1 MVDYEQYYDRHV
13 ECDFCGQMT
22 RGRIW
27 AEEPTKVKCGACHHV
42 LTEKGT
48 KSEKSS
54 NHSGSTR
61 NRQNNNAAEN
71 R

>member
-1 MVDYEQYYDRHV
+1 MGGYEQHYDRHV
-13 ECDFCGQMT
+13 SCDFCGQLT

-27 AEEPTKVKCGACHHV
+27 EGEKEVKCGSCHHV

-48 KSEKSS
+48 NSETSS

-61 NRQNNNAAEN
+61 NRQNNNPVKD